1 MPHLR
6 STTRPAG
13 AGSGDDPGITS
24 LFDFL
29 QARIREAVGV
39 AVAAGDGPA
48 ERFSRQTLAILD
60 DMRRDLREDPRR
72 ADEVARFLYRMAAA
86 YVDHPE
92 YRSYWTLFSDR

>member
-1 MPHLR
+1 MPHPR
-6 STTRPAG
+6 TFTRPTGHDA
-13 AGSGDDPGITS
+13 GITS

-29 QARIREAVGV
+29 QARIREAVG
-39 AVAAGDGPA
+39 AAAAAGDVPA

-60 DMRRDLREDPRR
+60 DMRSDLRADPRR

-86 YVDHPE
+86 YVDHPD